1 MYNMDRA
8 EEVRTL
14 LPGDLSPSFQDD
26 GSSSRSK
33 LRSYVEKAFHQGW
46 TFFEWKSQTLDGI
59 PFPTEILMSRIDL
72 PEGPVLQALVRDN
85 TERKAN
91 ERALRRQAEGEA
103 LVQAISADLLGASI
117 NDLDDTLQ
125 HALSRLGGFI
135 GADRAYLFQLTDNG
149 TRMSN
154 THEWCAEELSP
165 RIQDL
170 QDLSTADFPEL
181 LRRLHRDQVDTI
193 PRVRDLPKGT
203 FRRYLQDGGI
213 QSLLEVPFF
222 VGDELA
228 GFLGFDSVSRERTWT
243 GLEEHMLRIAA
254 NSLANALARQRLEL
268 QLAHQA
274 THDPLT
280 ELLNRR
286 AFEEI
291 LQTEAS
297 RAERYAEPLALVML
311 DIDHFKAVNDT
322 YGHGTG
328 DRLLVALTGLV
339 AGRLR
344 GADTMARWGGEEFMI
359 ILPRT
364 DRTGARELAEDLRRA
379 VAQADFPVPD
389 RITVS
394 LGVEAHQ
401 KGDGLKDL
409 TKRVDDAL
417 YAAKM
422 GGRNRVVVAGH
433 ES

>member
-1 MYNMDRA
+1 
-8 EEVRTL
+8 
-14 LPGDLSPSFQDD
+14 
-26 GSSSRSK
+26 
-33 LRSYVEKAFHQGW
+33 
-46 TFFEWKSQTLDGI
+46 
-59 PFPTEILMSRIDL
+59 
-72 PEGPVLQALVRDN
+72 
-85 TERKAN
+85 
-91 ERALRRQAEGEA
+91 
-103 LVQAISADLLGASI
+103 
-117 NDLDDTLQ
+117 
-125 HALSRLGGFI
+125 
-135 GADRAYLFQLTDNG
+135 
-149 TRMSN
+149 
-154 THEWCAEELSP
+154 
-165 RIQDL
+165 
-170 QDLSTADFPEL
+170 
-181 LRRLHRDQVDTI
+181 
-193 PRVRDLPKGT
+193 
-203 FRRYLQDGGI
+203 
-213 QSLLEVPFF
+213 
-222 VGDELA
+222 
-228 GFLGFDSVSRERTWT
+228 
-243 GLEEHMLRIAA
+243 MLRIAA